1 MGLTV
6 GHRLWL
12 GFGSIVALI
21 AAAYYFL
28 VHAEHAPAPAPEAP
42 RAAQTAEAAAGR
54 MGAALDAAD
63 AALQAH
69 TRDRSADTRAA
80 LASARADF
88 EAAAAELAKAATSAA
103 QRAQAQELVARFAA
117 AGKQAE
123 DGIAA
128 LEARAEQ
135 VAAFDRFRAE
145 GAALLSQRPAVA
157 GRPNR
162 GRTLRKQNIV
172 ADLTAQLQAKGR
184 EYAARAAGAPL
195 PQAPGRTALLAS
207 ISRYEV
213 LADTAAERNW
223 AERVRAWV
231 ERGQRQWSGAA
242 PAGMQPRQALG
253 ESRQAFASIRPG
265 IAGQVQANLNA
276 DLARLQVRADQ
287 ADARVLGERRRTGQV
302 LLGLLGASALLAL
315 LAIFAARAPLRRLA
329 AFTRPHVDPDLAY
342 QMLKWRGDE
351 TRELNVAVRWLVERL
366 QLDAPSA
373 APEAGEPAAA
383 RAFRHTR
390 QPMAQL
396 DAQRRVIEANAAF
409 CELTGRAAHAL
420 QGTPVDAVWSGDHHD
435 AASIEAMWSFAQD
448 QGEWQGELWVRD
460 ADDNVHPLWGYLS
473 RMRDEAGACAGF
485 VLACGDVTAIRMAE
499 RQSARTAPAG
509 LANATTLAQRLRAA
523 ASRAQRHGR
532 HAALLHIAVAQ
543 LEGVDRILGREE
555 ADALMRVAAERLQR
569 ILRGHDAVLRMA
581 EDQFVVL
588 LEDVDDPEQVRCVA
602 ERILAEFSMPV
613 ELSGLELPLHAKIG
627 IALAPED
634 GAADALPAAAGE
646 ALARAGQTR
655 GAAFAFFAPDLD
667 RRMGA
672 NHALAAELSR
682 SDLHTQLALLY
693 RARVAAMD
701 GQRMIGV
708 QACLRWLH
716 PAHGA
721 LAPEDFLFA
730 APNEVTQRLDAW
742 QIAQA
747 CSQLHAWG
755 AQNTLPMALEL
766 VSARLDVA
774 GLCDSVSAALR
785 TAAPAARQLE
795 LEFRVSTLART
806 DEAEGLFARLSAMGL
821 ALSVT
826 VDEVEAFTRSM
837 GLLRRLP
844 LTRVKLGRTLVEGI
858 GIGAS
863 EQAMARATLTLA
875 RSLGVE
881 LVADGVDTQTQST
894 FLRTEGIL
902 HQQGALF
909 GEPAPAPALDVHRA
923 AAHESGRAVV

>member
-28 VHAEHAPAPAPEAP
+28 VHAERAPASAPEEP

-69 TRDRSADTRAA
+69 TRDKSAATRAA
-80 LASARADF
+80 LARAGADF
-88 EAAAAELAKAATSAA
+88 EAAAAELAKAATGEA
-103 QRAQAQELVARFAA
+103 QRAQARELAARFAA

-145 GAALLSQRPAVA
+145 GAALLSQRPPVA

-223 AERVRAWV
+223 AERVRSWV
-231 ERGQRQWSGAA
+231 ERGQRQWSSAV
-242 PAGMQPRQALG
+242 PDGMQPRQALG
-253 ESRQAFASIRPG
+253 ESRQAFAAIRPG

-276 DLARLQVRADQ
+276 DLARLEARIAQ
-287 ADARVLGERRRTGQV
+287 ADARVLSERQRTGQV

-315 LAIFAARAPLRRLA
+315 VAIFAARAPLRRLA

-366 QLDAPSA
+366 QLEAPA
-373 APEAGEPAAA
+373 AATEVGEPAAQ
-383 RAFRHTR
+383 AFRHTR

-396 DAQRRVIEANAAF
+396 DAQRRVIAANAAF

-420 QGTPVDAVWSGDHHD
+420 QDTPVDAVWSGDHHD
-435 AASIEAMWSFAQD
+435 AASIEVMWSFAQD

-460 ADDNVHPLWGYLS
+460 ADGNVHPQWGYLS
-473 RMRDEAGACAGF
+473 RVRDEAGACAGF
-485 VLACGDVTAIRMAE
+485 VLACGDVTAIRIAE

-509 LANATTLAQRLRAA
+509 LANAAMLAQRLRAA
-523 ASRAQRHGR
+523 ASRAQRHDR
-532 HAALLHIAVAQ
+532 HAALLHLAVAQ

-569 ILRGHDAVLRMA
+569 ILRGHDTVLRMA

-627 IALAPED
+627 IALAPGD
-634 GAADALPAAAGE
+634 GAADALPAAARE

-655 GAAFAFFAPDLD
+655 GAAFTFFAPELD

-755 AQNTLPMALEL
+755 AQNPLPVALEL

-774 GLCDSVSAALR
+774 VLCDSVSAALR
-785 TAAPAARQLE
+785 AAAPAARQLE

-806 DEAEGLFARLSAMGL
+806 DQAEGLFARLSAMGL

-844 LTRVKLGRTLVEGI
+844 LTRVKLGRALVEGI

-881 LVADGVDTQTQST
+881 LVADGVDTQAQST

-902 HQQGALF
+902 HQQGSLF
-909 GEPAPAPALDVHRA
+909 GEPAPPQALEVHRA
-923 AAHESGRAVV
+923 AAHESGSAVV